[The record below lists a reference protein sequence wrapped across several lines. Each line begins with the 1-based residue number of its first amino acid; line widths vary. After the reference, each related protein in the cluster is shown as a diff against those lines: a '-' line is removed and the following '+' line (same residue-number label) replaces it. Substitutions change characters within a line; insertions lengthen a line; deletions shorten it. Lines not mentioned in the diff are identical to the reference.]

1 MRWRDYLLI
10 TMLLDLGLFAVYRS
24 QYVLYFGL
32 VYGAVVY
39 LEREGLKPRGSVG
52 KARKIATL
60 TLIALSPIFLVVKIG
75 EFTSPTSFYALLL
88 LGLLELYFQAPL
100 LVRGLPIFMFVTAM
114 LTRSV
119 VIRHVMSVSSKAFVD
134 VTSHLVHVLIKITG
148 IPIGIRD
155 NVATVGKDIVV
166 IGFGCSGLDAFIIYI
181 LASLL
186 LIYLRKSSRKEAVLL
201 LLGALGIIPLNAL
214 RIFVLLTIG
223 YYWGIPFLEL
233 FHSHLGDLM
242 FIAYVF
248 VYWWWVLKRS
258 DAPSK
263 DIGQNPA
270 RGNRFKHLPSH
281 PQR

>member
-1 MRWRDYLLI
+1 MKWQDYLLV
-10 TMLLDLGLFAVYRS
+10 TVLLSIGLFAVYRS

-32 VYGAVVY
+32 VYGVVVY
-39 LEREGLKPRGSVG
+39 LKREWFKPRGSVG
-52 KARKIATL
+52 KARKIVAFA
-60 TLIALSPIFLVVKIG
+60 LIALSPIFLVVRIG
-75 EFTSPTSFYALLL
+75 TYTSPTSFYALFL
-88 LGLLELYFQAPL
+88 LGLLELYFQAPP
-100 LVRGLPIFMFVTAM
+100 LVRGLPIFIFAMAM
-114 LTRSV
+114 LTRSA
-119 VIRHVMSVSSKAFVD
+119 VIEHIMSASSKAFVD

-148 IPIGIRD
+148 IPIGIKD
-155 NVATVGKDIVV
+155 NVATVGNDIVV

-201 LLGALGIIPLNAL
+201 LLGAIGVIPLNAL
-214 RIFVLLTIG
+214 RIFTLLTIG

-258 DAPSK
+258 NITSQKYRREPYV
-263 DIGQNPA
+263 
-270 RGNRFKHLPSH
+270 
-281 PQR
+281 